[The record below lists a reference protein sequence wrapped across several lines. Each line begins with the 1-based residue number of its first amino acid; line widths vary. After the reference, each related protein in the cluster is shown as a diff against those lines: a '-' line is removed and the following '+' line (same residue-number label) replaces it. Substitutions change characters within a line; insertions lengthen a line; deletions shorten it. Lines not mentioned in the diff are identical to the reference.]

1 MKRTRPFFFFLA
13 LLLSNTLVSAQTQTK
28 SLLGIENTEM
38 IDRMML
44 RIPGTSVTDN
54 GNLRVQSI
62 KPYMM
67 PVRRAEGDH
76 TNESYLL
83 ASCLEYYVNLNKNYK
98 VNLSPDFIALNLQ
111 SQGKNIDFKSAFQL
125 MAETGTVSAAIM
137 PYGSPKLTAAV
148 YATQKFKISN
158 YLILFRSLTKP
169 RQKIFELRKALVRGN
184 PVIVELKVDQQF
196 TAAYAQNS
204 VKLSNRSEQQVAVLI
219 VGFDQEKE
227 AFEISSPYGSA
238 WGRGGYLW
246 VSYDDLANQAISAYV
261 MVPEMKL
268 Y

>member
-1 MKRTRPFFFFLA
+1 MNYTRPFFFLVPF
-13 LLLSNTLVSAQTQTK
+13 LLLNAILIAQPQTK
-28 SLLGIENTEM
+28 SILGIENAEM
-38 IDRMML
+38 VDRLML
-44 RIPGTSVTDN
+44 RVPGTSVTDN
-54 GNLRVQSI
+54 ANLREQSI

-67 PVRRAEGDH
+67 PVRRAEGNH

-111 SQGKNIDFKSAFQL
+111 SQGKLVDFKSAFQL

-137 PYGSPKLTAAV
+137 PYGSPRLTAAV

-158 YLILFRSLTKP
+158 YLILFRSVTKP

-184 PVIVELKVDQQF
+184 PVIVELNVDEQF
-196 TAAYAQNS
+196 QNAYARNT
-204 VKLSNRSEQQVAVLI
+204 VELSNQSKQQMAVLV

-227 AFEISSPYGSA
+227 AFEISSPYGTA
-238 WGRGGYLW
+238 WGKGGYIW
-246 VSYDDLANQAISAYV
+246 VSYADLARQSTAAYV